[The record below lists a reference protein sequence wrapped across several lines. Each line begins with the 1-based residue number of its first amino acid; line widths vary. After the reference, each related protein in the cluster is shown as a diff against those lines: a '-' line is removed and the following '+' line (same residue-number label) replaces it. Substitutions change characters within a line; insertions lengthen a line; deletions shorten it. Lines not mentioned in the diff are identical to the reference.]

1 MRTLNLVLNTP
12 VICINERPHN
22 SLLFSILHPV
32 QLWWNLQ
39 IDKGGHLMEG
49 EEDEEKLIN
58 NYNYKQQAL

>member
-12 VICINERPHN
+12 AISINERPHN
-22 SLLFSILHPV
+22 SLLFSILHPL

-39 IDKGGHLMEG
+39 NDKGGHLMEE

-58 NYNYKQQAL
+58 NYTQQAL